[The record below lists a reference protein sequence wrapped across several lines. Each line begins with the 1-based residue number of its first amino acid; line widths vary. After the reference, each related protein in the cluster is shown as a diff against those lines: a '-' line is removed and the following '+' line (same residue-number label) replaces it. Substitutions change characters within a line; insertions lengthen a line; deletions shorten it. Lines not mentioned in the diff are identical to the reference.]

1 MKRDFTDRS
10 GEMEILARV
19 VATGSL
25 SAAARDLGLT
35 PSGVSRVIARMEL
48 RLGVRLLVRT
58 TRALALTPEGEDYH
72 RACLRILDD
81 MRMAEQMVSDHAAPR
96 GTLRVNTTLP
106 FGERVLLP
114 LLPTFLDRYPGIA
127 IDVTLTDGVVDLME
141 QRVDVAIR
149 VGTLPDSGLKV
160 RKLFDNH
167 PIIVAAPSY
176 LDRHGTP
183 GQPGDL
189 ARHNCLDFNF
199 RRPSGGWVFLQT
211 EGQEAELPVSG
222 NLKASNGEALRILA
236 VAGLGVARLGTF
248 LVAEDL
254 KAGRLIRLLASFEPS
269 QREPVHLVFLGG
281 GGMPARVRAFVAFL
295 VERLDQPSG

>member
-1 MKRDFTDRS
+1 
-10 GEMEILARV
+10 
-19 VATGSL
+19 
-25 SAAARDLGLT
+25 
-35 PSGVSRVIARMEL
+35 
-48 RLGVRLLVRT
+48 
-58 TRALALTPEGEDYH
+58 
-72 RACLRILDD
+72 
-81 MRMAEQMVSDHAAPR
+81 MAEQMVSDHAAPR

-127 IDVTLTDGVVDLME
+127 TDVTLTDGVVDLME

-189 ARHNCLDFNF
+189 VRHNCLDFNF

-211 EGQEAELPVSG
+211 GGQEAELPVSG

-254 KAGRLIRLLASFEPS
+254 RAGRLIRLLASFEPS

-281 GGMPARVRAFVAFL
+281 GGMPARVRAFMDFL